1 VAALNAK
8 VRFKFEYVS
17 GDFSNDI
24 YIDDIN
30 ISGSV
35 GIEDNN
41 PGALADLSVFPN
53 PASSEVSVTYRL
65 PSSKNIKLQVYDAI
79 GNLVYDL
86 VNQKQSAGSYTV
98 TFNTSTIANGIY
110 QVKLVGDNVNLK
122 TEKIVVIK

>member
-1 VAALNAK
+1 MNSK
-8 VRFKFEYVS
+8 VRFKFEYIS
-17 GDFSNDI
+17 GDFSNNI
-24 YIDDIN
+24 FIDDFN

-86 VNQKQSAGSYTV
+86 VNQKQPAGSYTV

-122 TEKIVVIK
+122 TDKIVVIK